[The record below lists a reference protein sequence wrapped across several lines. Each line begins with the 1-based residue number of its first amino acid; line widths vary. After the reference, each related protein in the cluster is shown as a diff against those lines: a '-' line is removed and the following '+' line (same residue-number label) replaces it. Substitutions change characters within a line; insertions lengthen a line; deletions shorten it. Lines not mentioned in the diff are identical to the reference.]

1 MENVIKISKDRHNVL
16 LTERVHCKT
25 LQEMNRWSHY
35 ISSSLASKI
44 GFDIF
49 FFGTVEKVVQED
61 IQMKNTREAAQAK
74 SFQIGRE
81 RFIWITVTSFQD
93 IDLPD
98 KDNHPRWVA
107 NHWVR
112 SKCWDI
118 SRTFSDKIRFSERL
132 ISTCCLLLPPGLLL
146 FRTDKIQ
153 GCLQDFPADFHLFF
167 IIFKVT

>member
-1 MENVIKISKDRHNVL
+1 MENVIKFSKDGHNVL

-35 ISSSLASKI
+35 ISSFLVFKI

-107 NHWVR
+107 NHWAR

-118 SRTFSDKIRFSERL
+118 PRTFSDKIRFSERL
-132 ISTCCLLLPPGLLL
+132 ISTCCLLLPPGLPL
-146 FRTDKIQ
+146 FRTDKIP